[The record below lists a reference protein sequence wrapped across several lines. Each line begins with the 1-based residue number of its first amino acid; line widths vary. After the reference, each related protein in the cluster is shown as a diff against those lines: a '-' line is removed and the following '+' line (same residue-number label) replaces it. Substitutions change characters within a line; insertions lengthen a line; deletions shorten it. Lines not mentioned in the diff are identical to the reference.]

1 MCPRRTPTVRTP
13 DRGSGSSSGQ
23 RTPPQRPVP
32 QPPGHPLRGLRCP
45 RWAVVPAGLRWSTGP
60 GRRRRTTTIRTA
72 DTMIRTG
79 GQRTRLADTGSRMW
93 HCRTSMATAVVK
105 RTLRQPFRPD
115 GCQPVASVRGWSQ
128 RPVRKIRSRPEAQL
142 PRTPP
147 GVRRALCAVVARRRT
162 AASPRSASITARK
175 RRCRAARLVREHGQ
189 REVLL
194 PWQATHV
201 PVP

>member
-1 MCPRRTPTVRTP
+1 VAAPNQRPPTGQRLPVAVAAVSAVANAVRTP
-13 DRGSGSSSGQ
+13 GRGSGSSSGQ

-79 GQRTRLADTGSRMW
+79 GQWTRLADTGSRGTW
-93 HCRTSMATAVVK
+93 HCRTSMATAVVM
-105 RTLRQPFRPD
+105 RTLLRQPFRPD

-147 GVRRALCAVVARRRT
+147 GVRRALCAVVSKATDRRL
-162 AASPRSASITARK
+162 AEIGEHHRK
-175 RRCRAARLVREHGQ
+175 E
-189 REVLL
+189 
-194 PWQATHV
+194 T
-201 PVP
+201 